1 MGEVIFRTKSP
12 KLAGLEEIIIAEYI
26 EGAGVKTLANKY
38 NNGHEGSVR
47 KILKE
52 NNIALRNR
60 KECLTTVVYKAN
72 KSKGR
77 IKIKCDNTIQDII
90 SLYSAGESPTQIG
103 KKYNINHVTVK
114 NILIRNSIPTRNQSE
129 AARLDTTKK
138 LKEDTN
144 LKNNGVRNPM
154 QQKNIF
160 QKAIMSGYK
169 LKEILIENILFN
181 NLQGFEP
188 YCIQYLIDIG
198 YRAEDI
204 CAGRH
209 ESIPIIKYIKDC
221 KTHVY
226 FPDIYIPKD
235 NLLIEVKSQYTFN
248 YNKAGNILKHRAS
261 RSAGFDHNIL
271 IFDNIGSCVKKI
283 LNI

>member
-38 NNGHEGSVR
+38 NNGHEGAVR

-60 KECLTTVVYKAN
+60 KECLTTTVYKAN

-77 IKIKCDNTIQDII
+77 IKIKCDNTIQGII

-114 NILIRNSIPTRNQSE
+114 NILIRNNIPTRNQSE

-154 QQKNIF
+154 QQRIIF
-160 QKAIMSGYK
+160 DRAMRSGYRFK
-169 LKEILIENILFN
+169 SHSVGDTVFN
-181 NLQGFEP
+181 NLQGYEP
-188 YCIQYLIDIG
+188 QCIEFLINTLNYLPS
-198 YRAEDI
+198 DI
-204 CAGRH
+204 CAGRGYN
-209 ESIPIIKYIKDC
+209 IPTIKYIKDS
-221 KTHVY
+221 KDHFY
-226 FPDIYIPKD
+226 FPDIYVISK
-235 NLLIEVKSQYTFN
+235 NLLIEVKSVYIFERSREATFI
-248 YNKAGNILKHRAS
+248 KQQSSKE
-261 RSAGFDHNIL
+261 AGFNHHIM
-271 IFDNIGSCVKKI
+271 IFDNRGRYLKTIP
-283 LNI
+283 